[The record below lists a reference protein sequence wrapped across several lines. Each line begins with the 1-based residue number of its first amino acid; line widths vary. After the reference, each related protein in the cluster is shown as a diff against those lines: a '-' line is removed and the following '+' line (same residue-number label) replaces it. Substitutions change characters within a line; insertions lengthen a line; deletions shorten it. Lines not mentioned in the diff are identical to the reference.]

1 VTGKAIIMFA
11 FGDPS
16 RTPIICRMLISMPTG
31 ATIGTSNIYAEAVT
45 TISTSFGVI
54 DLHIIDE
61 N

>member
-1 VTGKAIIMFA
+1 MFA

>member
-1 VTGKAIIMFA
+1 MFA
-11 FGDPS
+11 FGDS
-16 RTPIICRMLISMPTG
+16 TTTPIICRILISMPTG

-45 TISTSFGVI
+45 TTSTSLGVV